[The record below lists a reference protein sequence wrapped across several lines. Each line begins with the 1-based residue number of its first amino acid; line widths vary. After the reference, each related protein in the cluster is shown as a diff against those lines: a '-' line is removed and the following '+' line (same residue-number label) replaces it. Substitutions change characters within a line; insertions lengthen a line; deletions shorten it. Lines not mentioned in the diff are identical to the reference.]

1 MSRIPIVRRCHRRE
15 EGYVLVMTALML
27 LGLMVMAAFTIDV
40 GLWYSRAN
48 RLQRAADAA
57 ALAGV
62 TYMPNLTEAYAVAMD
77 TAKKNGFDS
86 SDLQLNVVPASV
98 AGAPR
103 RLKVT
108 LTDTNVPAIFGSMLM
123 DHISITRSGTAE
135 YVSQVPVGS
144 PLNAIGTGEQPGYL
158 PGGGAQNF
166 YLAVGGYCT
175 AKEDGDRFL
184 SFYDGNRQQTPSP
197 TYVCTPSQHPNPS
210 QVVQNIDYRPEG
222 YDYIVHIPCGIP
234 DPTIPCAPG
243 TTAATDTVV
252 QLYDPEYEPRD
263 PQVATD
269 LRPDQKLALQAHE
282 EPTGTNDYA
291 SIAVTTT
298 FEVWDTNYTPTN
310 PTDDTRV
317 FTKTYTTCNGDGVS
331 TCIPTWRNLYT
342 IPNGAHAG
350 NWKVRVF
357 TQALEAHSYGVNAF
371 SIRAAKGGVWSL
383 CDGRTDGTCPGVAG
397 DSNLAVLLNIPAVA
411 TFYLARFA
419 PADEFR
425 GKQVQLL
432 LWDAGERADSIQ
444 ILDNNGNPAPFQYQ
458 TWSPGI
464 VGYPNDTAIP
474 LSGATTSLDVSGGL
488 LAPTPGW
495 GAATR
500 FNQQKFNDRML
511 SILLNIPTDYGLSG
525 PLANDGWWQIKYT
538 ASLSLKDLSTWS
550 VTLLGDPVHLVRG

>member
-1 MSRIPIVRRCHRRE
+1 MSRIPIVRRIRRFRRRE

-27 LGLMVMAAFTIDV
+27 LGLMIMAAFTIDV

-62 TYMPNLTEAYAVAMD
+62 TYMPNLTQAYAVAMD
-77 TAKKNGFDS
+77 AAAKNGFDS
-86 SDLQLNVVPASV
+86 SNLQLNVVPASV
-98 AGAPR
+98 PGAPR
-103 RLKVT
+103 RLSVT

-123 DHISITRSGTAE
+123 NHISITRSATAE

-144 PLNAIGTGEQPGYL
+144 PLNAIGTGDQPGFQ
-158 PGGGAQNF
+158 PGGGVQGF

-184 SFYDGNRQQTPSP
+184 SYYDGNRQQTPSP
-197 TYVCTPSQHPNPS
+197 TYVCSPASHPNPA

-222 YDYIVHIPCGIP
+222 YDYIVHIPCGNP

-243 TTAATDTVV
+243 TTATSDTKI
-252 QLYDPEYEPRD
+252 QLYDPAFEPANPTGLSD
-263 PQVATD
+263 PADT
-269 LRPDQKLALQAHE
+269 RPDLKIAPQAN
-282 EPTGTNDYA
+282 PDWA
-291 SIAVTTT
+291 AIQVTTT
-298 FEVWDTNYTPTN
+298 FEVWDTNYTPTD
-310 PTDDTRV
+310 PSDDVLVQSTQ
-317 FTKTYTTCNGDGVS
+317 YPSCIGVLPS
-331 TCIPTWRNLYT
+331 CPAAWVDLYT
-342 IPNGAHAG
+342 IPTGAHAG
-350 NWKVRVF
+350 NWKIRVY
-357 TQALEAHSYGVNAF
+357 TKANEAKSYGVNAF
-371 SIRAAKGGVWSL
+371 SIRAAKGGVWAL
-383 CDGRTDGTCPGVAG
+383 CDGRVDGTCPGVAG
-397 DSNLAVLLNIPAVA
+397 DSNLAVLLNIPTTA

-419 PADEFR
+419 PAAEFR

-432 LWDAGERADSIQ
+432 LWDPGERANTIQ

-464 VGYPNDTAIP
+464 VGYPDDTAIP
-474 LSGATTSLDVSGGL
+474 LSAATTSLDVSGGL

-495 GAATR
+495 AASSR

-511 SILLNIPTDYGLSG
+511 SILLDIPTDYGMSG
-525 PLANDGWWQIKYT
+525 PLNNDGWWQIRYT
-538 ASLSLKDLSTWS
+538 ASVNLKDLSTWS